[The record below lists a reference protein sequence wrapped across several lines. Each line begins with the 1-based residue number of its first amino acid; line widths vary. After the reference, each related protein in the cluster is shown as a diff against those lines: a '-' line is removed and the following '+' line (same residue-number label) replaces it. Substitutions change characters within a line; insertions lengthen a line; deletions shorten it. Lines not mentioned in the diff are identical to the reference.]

1 LNDISS
7 LINGGQARGVI
18 DLANIKSG
26 PLSLCARAFL
36 PVIAAEAACY
46 IVTRTTPIDITA
58 RMKALYRVLAL
69 AAPMVVQFSSA
80 WALSVGQVRANAV
93 LGQPLSLAVP
103 VTVAEGEELIADCV
117 SADIIAGDYK
127 VPPQN
132 VRTRVSPGR
141 TATEGIVRITTT
153 GVVEEPVLSVTVSV
167 GCTNKASRTVTLFA
181 DPPPVSLPETLP
193 PVAASAPAAQ
203 SAAQPAEPDATT
215 APAPRATPAPVV
227 RKAVPRRSPST
238 AAVITPPRARIVAR
252 PARAPA
258 GTEVPSSAQAPVPP
272 TSLAKPVPAQPP
284 AGAASAG
291 RPALKLEAVAAESG
305 ASEANKASTSQATA
319 MANAALAA
327 AEAASAAQARLKV
340 LEEELAKLRLQSKQ
354 QAEQY
359 TAMQAQLSKP
369 RAMVADER
377 VTWLVPLLG
386 AMAGVFGLTSLWLW
400 LRSRRVA
407 SRDAAWW
414 DAQSEERD
422 SESAKHF
429 SHSRTAIVPR
439 VSRQSASDADAEGSA
454 ESRLSTHM
462 PGGLVPDS
470 IAPSRGL
477 DSMMSPRTVQG
488 APRAASA
495 FAPPAAQQF
504 DTAAFSVDEQIDVEQ
519 QADFFI
525 ALGHDDE
532 AIDLLM
538 ANLRSTG
545 GGSPL
550 PYLKLLEIH
559 RRLGQRE
566 DYERTRDRFNQR
578 FNSVAP
584 DWSTDPHAGRALE
597 QYPMVMGRI
606 QHAWTSPLDAMVE
619 LEALL
624 FGRSDNAEVFDLP
637 AYQEVLLLYQ
647 VARELHTSEP
657 SAGRSDDVDVLLPI
671 GGPSNA
677 GAPASG
683 EGTIVLR
690 PEFNAGRHVTLDLEL
705 ESRPG
710 SLGGDVKVIGSVPS
724 SSRPSGRTDES

>member
-1 LNDISS
+1 
-7 LINGGQARGVI
+7 
-18 DLANIKSG
+18 
-26 PLSLCARAFL
+26 
-36 PVIAAEAACY
+36 
-46 IVTRTTPIDITA
+46 
-58 RMKALYRVLAL
+58 MKALYRVLAL
-69 AAPMVVQFSSA
+69 AAPMVLQFSSA

-103 VTVAEGEELIADCV
+103 VTVAEGEELVAECV
-117 SADIIAGDYK
+117 TAEIIAGDYK

-132 VRTRVSPGR
+132 VRTRLSPGR
-141 TATEGIVRITTT
+141 TADEGIVRVTTT
-153 GVVEEPVLSVTVSV
+153 AVVEEPVLTVTISV

-181 DPPPVSLPETLP
+181 DPPAVALPETLP
-193 PVAASAPAAQ
+193 PVA
-203 SAAQPAEPDATT
+203 D
-215 APAPRATPAPVV
+215 PAPVPAPSAPSATVEPTAPPMPTAARQPPV
-227 RKAVPRRSPST
+227 RRVAPRR
-238 AAVITPPRARIVAR
+238 AAAAAAITPPRARIVAR
-252 PARAPA
+252 PARVPA
-258 GTEVPSSAQAPVPP
+258 GADSAAGTQSPVRPAAVAKAGTNAQAP
-272 TSLAKPVPAQPP
+272 AQ
-284 AGAASAG
+284 AASAG
-291 RPALKLEAVAAESG
+291 RPALKLEAVAAEPG
-305 ASEANKASTSQATA
+305 ASEADKATTAQATA
-319 MANAALAA
+319 TATAALAA
-327 AEAASAAQARLKV
+327 ADAASAAQARLKV
-340 LEEELAKLRLQSKQ
+340 LEDELAKLRLQAKH

-369 RAMVADER
+369 RAMVVDER
-377 VTWLVPLLG
+377 MTWLVPLLG

-400 LRSRRVA
+400 LRSRRAV
-407 SRDAAWW
+407 SQDAAWW
-414 DAQSEERD
+414 DAQSVERD
-422 SESAKHF
+422 SQTPKEF
-429 SHSRTAIVPR
+429 SPSRTAIVPR
-439 VSRQSASDADAEGSA
+439 VSRHTADDTAGDGA
-454 ESRLSTHM
+454 ADSRLSTQM

-477 DSMMSPRTVQG
+477 DSLMSPRTVQG
-488 APRAASA
+488 APRTASP
-495 FAPPAAQQF
+495 FAPPVVETF
-504 DTAAFSVDEQIDVEQ
+504 ETAAFSVDEQIDVEQ

-566 DYERTRDRFNQR
+566 EYERTRDRFNQR

-584 DWSTDPHAGRALE
+584 DWSTDPLSGRVLE

-671 GGPSNA
+671 GGSGGSA
-677 GAPASG
+677 APDAG

-690 PEFNAGRHVTLDLEL
+690 PEFNAGRHMTLDLEL
-705 ESRPG
+705 DPRTAGPG
-710 SLGGDVKVIGSVPS
+710 SDVKVTGSVPS
-724 SSRPSGRTDES
+724 LNRPSGRNDES